1 MSLISNRQGIVAALE
16 RIPDLAVYDHAPEA
30 INEFPA
36 ASVRVAAASYAD
48 RTFTFQIRLA
58 VSGWSS
64 GDAEKSLHPFLES
77 TGDRSIKAALDAQ
90 PGCVTV
96 GAGETK
102 RRNYNG
108 ASLLSIELTVV
119 ATDA

>member
-1 MSLISNRQGIVAALE
+1 MSLLSIREGIVAALN
-16 RIPDLAVYDHAPEA
+16 RITDLTVYDHVPEA

-48 RTFTFQIRLA
+48 RTFTLQILLA

-64 GDAEKSLHPFLES
+64 GEAEKSLHPFLEANGAHS
-77 TGDRSIKAALDAQ
+77 VKAALDAQ

-96 GAGETK
+96 AAGEPV
-102 RRNYNG
+102 RRNFNG
-108 ASLLSIELTVV
+108 ASLLSVELTVV

>member
-1 MSLISNRQGIVAALE
+1 MSLTSIRQGIVAALNL
-16 RIPDLAVYDHAPEA
+16 IPDLTVYDHVPEA

-36 ASVRVAAASYAD
+36 ASIRVAAASYAD
-48 RTFTFQIRLA
+48 RTFTFQVRLV

-64 GDAEKSLHPFLES
+64 GEAEKSLHPFLEAQ
-77 TGDRSIKAALDAQ
+77 GDRSVKAALDAQ

-96 GAGETK
+96 GAGETR
-102 RRNYNG
+102 RRNFNG
-108 ASLLSIELTVV
+108 ASLLSVELTVV

>member
-1 MSLISNRQGIVAALE
+1 MSLISIRQGIVAALG
-16 RIPDLAVYDHAPEA
+16 RIPDLAVFDHVPES
-30 INEFPA
+30 INEYPA

-48 RTFTFQIRLA
+48 RTFTFQIRLS

-64 GDAEKSLHPFLES
+64 GEAEKSLHPVLEAS
-77 TGDRSIKAALDAQ
+77 GERSIKAALDAQ

-102 RRNYNG
+102 RRTYNG
-108 ASLLSIELTVV
+108 ASLLSVELTVV

>member
-1 MSLISNRQGIVAALE
+1 MSLITIRQGIVTALE
-16 RIPDLAVYDHAPEA
+16 RISDLAVYDHVPEA

-48 RTFTFQIRLA
+48 RTYTFQIRLTA
-58 VSGWSS
+58 SGWSS
-64 GDAEKSLHPFLES
+64 GEAEKSLHPFLEA

-96 GAGETK
+96 GAGEAK
-102 RRNYNG
+102 RRTHNG
-108 ASLLSIELTVV
+108 ASLLSVELTVV

>member
-1 MSLISNRQGIVAALE
+1 MSLVSTRKGIVTALQGITGLT
-16 RIPDLAVYDHAPEA
+16 VYDHAPDS

-36 ASVRVAAASYAD
+36 ASVRVTAASYAD
-48 RTFTFQIRLA
+48 RTFTFQVRLV

-64 GDAEKSLHPFLES
+64 AEAEKSLHPFLEAS
-77 TGDRSIKAALDAQ
+77 GDQSIKAALDAQ

-96 GAGETK
+96 GAGQTK
-102 RRNYNG
+102 RRNFSG
-108 ASLLSIELTVV
+108 ASHLSVELTVV

>member
-1 MSLISNRQGIVAALE
+1 MSLISIRQGIATALE
-16 RIPDLAVYDHAPEA
+16 RIPDLAVYDHVPEA

-36 ASVRVAAASYAD
+36 ASIRVAVASYAD
-48 RTFTFQIRLA
+48 RTFTFQVRLA
-58 VSGWSS
+58 VSGWSA
-64 GDAEKSLHPFLES
+64 GEAEKSLHPFLEP
-77 TGDRSIKAALDAQ
+77 TGDKSIKAALDSQ

-96 GAGETK
+96 GAGEAK
-102 RRNYNG
+102 RRTYNG